1 MEISIGNFYDEAQLM
16 VRFNERRPAGVEGG
30 TLEQL
35 TDTLYLLQ
43 ADSPEVTITFA
54 PEGQV

>member
-1 MEISIGNFYDEAQLM
+1 MEISLGNFYDEAQLM
-16 VRFNERRPAGVEGG
+16 VRFNDARPKDVTGG

-43 ADSPEVTITFA
+43 ADQSHVTVTFM
-54 PEGQV
+54 

>member
-1 MEISIGNFYDEAQLM
+1 M
-16 VRFNERRPAGVEGG
+16 VRFNEKAPAEVTGG

-43 ADSPEVTITFA
+43 ADQPDVTVTLS
-54 PEGQV
+54 

>member
-1 MEISIGNFYDEAQLM
+1 M
-16 VRFNERRPAGVEGG
+16 VRFNDEVPLEVTGG

-43 ADSPEVTITFA
+43 ADQADVTITFA
-54 PEGQV
+54 